1 MKRET
6 LRFPAVSFC
15 NMNAMKTSQMKL
27 INETKLYELIMP
39 DESDSNDDEM
49 GNQMNNESSNAER
62 DYTDFDS
69 IEYFYDDEMI
79 DPMGNQMNNESNN
92 AEIDNTD
99 FYYYDYFNLFNF
111 WYYSNDYDTNLYED
125 DTLNDQSS
133 FNQFI
138 NYEKG
143 QQELENDPRSEKVK
157 VFKNL
162 FQNMSKSTRK
172 ELGHRIEDLLI
183 ECSFNGKQCSAE

>member
-49 GNQMNNESSNAER
+49 GNQMNNES
-62 DYTDFDS
+62 
-69 IEYFYDDEMI
+69 
-79 DPMGNQMNNESNN
+79 NN

-99 FYYYDYFNLFNF
+99 FYYYDYFNFLNF

-162 FQNMSKSTRK
+162 FQNMSK
-172 ELGHRIEDLLI
+172 
-183 ECSFNGKQCSAE
+183 

>member
-39 DESDSNDDEM
+39 DESDSNDDE
-49 GNQMNNESSNAER
+49 
-62 DYTDFDS
+62 
-69 IEYFYDDEMI
+69 
-79 DPMGNQMNNESNN
+79 MGNQMNNESNN

-143 QQELENDPRSEKVK
+143 QQELKNDPRSEKVK

-162 FQNMSKSTRK
+162 FQNMSK
-172 ELGHRIEDLLI
+172 
-183 ECSFNGKQCSAE
+183 